1 MFRLVHEY
9 TDPEVQKPLKTIK
22 DLDVFD
28 DIWIKED
35 DEIYYGWI
43 YEISRR
49 HITVV
54 YDNAK
59 RDYIFQI
66 IKPLSNTQL
75 EQDNKI
81 LYCNKPEEYEDN

>member
-9 TDPEVQKPLKTIK
+9 EDPETPKPLKTIK

-28 DIWIKED
+28 DVWIKEEG
-35 DEIYYGWI
+35 EIYYGWI

-59 RDYIFQI
+59 RDYMFQI
-66 IKPLSNTQL
+66 VKPLSNTQI
-75 EQDNKI
+75 EQDGKI
-81 LYCNKPEEYEDN
+81 LYCNEQ

>member
-28 DIWIKED
+28 DVWIKED
-35 DEIYYGWI
+35 NEIYYGWI

-81 LYCNKPEEYEDN
+81 LYCNKPE